1 MLDFEFE
8 IIDENTIN
16 LRYQY
21 GGEWLTFNL
30 FLREGDWILH
40 PFQGILLQ
48 NREMCRLVVTELL
61 QNKTFHMMLAKQHIP
76 LSSVRSS
83 VDLGQPAAPAYD
95 SGDRGDRGDRR
106 RNQPQDEIS
115 DFIQEHSLESIVEL
129 ELELLGRRKALYS
142 EILQRMFMDGVN
154 PSDEEFMAIQNI
166 VRIYSD
172 AMNRLSGDSESSNQ
186 DSRRRW

>member
-48 NREMCRLVVTELL
+48 NRDMCRLVVADLL
-61 QNKTFHMMLAKQHIP
+61 QNKTFHMMLAKQHIS

-83 VDLGQPAAPAYD
+83 VDLGQTAAPALD
-95 SGDRGDRGDRR
+95 GGNRGDRR
-106 RNQPQDEIS
+106 RYQPDDEIS
-115 DFIQEHSLESIVEL
+115 DFIQEHSLESIHEL
-129 ELELLGRRKALYS
+129 EIELLGRRKSLYS

-154 PSDEEFMAIQNI
+154 PSDEEFLAIQNI

-172 AMNRLSGDSESSNQ
+172 AISRLSGDSENTNQ

>member
-48 NREMCRLVVTELL
+48 NRDMCRLVVTDLL
-61 QNKTFHMMLAKQHIP
+61 QNKTFHMMLAKQHIT

-83 VDLGQPAAPAYD
+83 VDLGQAAAPTID
-95 SGDRGDRGDRR
+95 SGDRGDRRR
-106 RNQPQDEIS
+106 YQPEDEIS
-115 DFIQEHSLESIVEL
+115 DFIQEHSLETIHQM
-129 ELELLGRRKALYS
+129 ELELLGRRKTLYS
-142 EILQRMFMDGVN
+142 EILQRMFMDGIN
-154 PSDEEFMAIQNI
+154 PSDEEFLAIQNI
-166 VRIYSD
+166 VRAYSD
-172 AMNRLSGDSESSNQ
+172 AMSRLSGDSESSNQ
-186 DSRRRW
+186 DSKRRW